1 LSEQP
6 GGAVGPD
13 RSRLDGVDGDAAG
26 TYLVGQVAAER
37 AQWLEPSY
45 QGNIEGWR
53 SELDELVAYLD
64 EFVAY
69 LGAT

>member
-1 LSEQP
+1 
-6 GGAVGPD
+6 
-13 RSRLDGVDGDAAG
+13 
-26 TYLVGQVAAER
+26 
-37 AQWLEPSY
+37 LEPSY

-64 EFVAY
+64 ELVAY